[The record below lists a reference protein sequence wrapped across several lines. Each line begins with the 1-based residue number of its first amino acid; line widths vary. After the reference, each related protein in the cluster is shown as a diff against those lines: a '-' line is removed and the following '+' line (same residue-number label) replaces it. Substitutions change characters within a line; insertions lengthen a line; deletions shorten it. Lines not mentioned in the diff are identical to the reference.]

1 MHVVTT
7 ARRSG
12 EAVYNATLLRR
23 SYRENGTVRKETLAN
38 LSHLPPEAIDA
49 IRRVLRGET
58 LMSVED
64 AFEVE
69 RSLPAGHVNAALA
82 MARRL
87 GLAGLLDP
95 RASRERDLCMAMI
108 LGRVIEPASKL
119 GTVRALSR
127 TTLGEELGVQGADE
141 DDLYGA
147 MDWLLERQERVEDRL
162 AHRHLADGEMV
173 LYDVSSSYFEGR
185 SCPLAK
191 LGYSR
196 DGKRGLPQIIY
207 GLLCDMAGRP
217 VAVEVFT
224 GELHD
229 DRTLPSQI
237 EKLKGRFGLSRVV
250 VVSDRGMVTQANIEL
265 MREQDGVDWITALKA
280 PTIKKL
286 ARSGVFQP
294 SLFDEQNLATI
305 TAPEDFP
312 GERLIVCRNPL
323 IAAQRARTREELLAA
338 TEQYLAGIAARVVN
352 GTLAGADQIGLAVG
366 PAVKRYRM
374 KKHLQLTI
382 TDTTFTYE
390 RKLEQIATEAALD
403 GFYILRTSLTS
414 EGLAQEDVVRAYK
427 NLEQAERAFG
437 SFKGPDLQIRPI
449 HHHLED
455 RVCAHVLICMLA
467 YYLTWHLKAAWKPLL
482 FTDED
487 RPINPDP
494 VAKAVRSS
502 AAQHK
507 AQTKRTST
515 GEPCHSYQSLLAELA
530 TQTRN
535 TTRLA
540 GSTATFNKLTVPTPL
555 QAHAHELVANT
566 PVTT

>member
-7 ARRSG
+7 QRRSG

-23 SYRENGTVRKETLAN
+23 SYREDGKVKKETLAN

-49 IRRVLRGET
+49 LRRVLRGET

-64 AFEVE
+64 AFEIE

-95 RASRERDLCMAMI
+95 RACRERDLCMAMI
-108 LGRVIEPASKL
+108 VGRVIAPASKL
-119 GTVRALSR
+119 GTARTLSQS
-127 TTLGEELGVQGADE
+127 TLGEELGVVGCDE
-141 DDLYGA
+141 DDLYRA
-147 MDWLLERQERVEDRL
+147 MDWLGERQERVEDRL
-162 AHRHLADGEMV
+162 ARRHLTDGEMV

-229 DRTLPSQI
+229 DKTLPSQL

-250 VVSDRGMVTQANIEL
+250 VVSDRGMITQANIEL
-265 MREQDGVDWITALKA
+265 MRTQQGVDWITALKA

-286 ARSGVFQP
+286 ARTGVFQP
-294 SLFDEQNLATI
+294 SLFDEQNLAQI

-323 IAAQRARTREELLAA
+323 VAAQRTRKREALLAA
-338 TEQYLAGIAARVVN
+338 TEQDLAEISKRVQN

-374 KKHLQLTI
+374 RKHFQLQI

-390 RKLEQIATEAALD
+390 RNSEQITAEAALD
-403 GFYILRTSLTS
+403 GFYILRTSLAT
-414 EGLAQEDVVRAYK
+414 ETLADEDVVRTYK

-455 RVCAHVLICMLA
+455 RVRAHVLICMLA

-482 FTDED
+482 FTDEH
-487 RPINPDP
+487 RPTNPDP
-494 VAKAVRSS
+494 VAKAVRSP

-507 AQTKRTST
+507 AQTKSTTT

-540 GSTATFNKLTVPTPL
+540 GSNATFNKLTVPTPL
-555 QAHAHELVANT
+555 
-566 PVTT
+566 